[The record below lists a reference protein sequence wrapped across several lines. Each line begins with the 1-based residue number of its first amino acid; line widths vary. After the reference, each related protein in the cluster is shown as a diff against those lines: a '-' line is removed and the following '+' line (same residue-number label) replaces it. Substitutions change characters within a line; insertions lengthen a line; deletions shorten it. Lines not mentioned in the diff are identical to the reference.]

1 MGDKYILAFD
11 AGTTSTRAI
20 LFDRRGGVVRLAQ
33 EEFAQIF
40 PHSGWV
46 EHDPQVIWDTQLRVA
61 RQVIREAGIATS
73 DIAGIGITDQR
84 ETTVVWEKDG
94 GEPIFNAIVWQ
105 DRRTAPTCDA
115 LREKG
120 LEPYVE
126 EATGLVIDSYFSAT
140 KIGWI
145 LDHVKGARRRA
156 EMGELLFGTIDCW
169 LVWKLT
175 GGRAHVTDM
184 TNASRTL
191 LFNIRTGEW
200 DEKLLEAFQI
210 PREMLPTVFENAKAY
225 GMTEES
231 LFGTA
236 IPVAASV
243 GDQQAALFGQVCFQ
257 QGMAKCTYG
266 TSASVVM
273 NTGDQIIPPG
283 DGLISTI
290 GIGLEGKIEYAIEGV
305 LFNCGSVVQWLRDE
319 LQVIEKSS
327 DAIATVDDTNGVY
340 FVPAFTGMA
349 VPIWDPY
356 ARGAILGLSRGA
368 TKQHLIRAALES
380 MAYQVHDV
388 IAAMQSRSSIRMSS
402 VKVDGGGCKN
412 DFVMQ
417 FQADLSDLPVL
428 RPVVHE
434 SAARGAAFLAGLAVG
449 FWKDRD
455 ELANSF
461 ELERRFEPHME
472 RDKAD
477 AMYGKWQKA
486 VRRAMEWES
495 PDTE

>member
-1 MGDKYILAFD
+1 MGDRYILAFD

-20 LFDRRGGVVRLAQ
+20 LFDRRGGIVGLAQ

-40 PHSGWV
+40 PRSGWV
-46 EHDPQVIWDTQLRVA
+46 EHDPEVIWDTQLRVA
-61 RQVIREAGIATS
+61 RQVIERAGIVAS

-84 ETTVVWEKDG
+84 ETSVVWERDTGK
-94 GEPIFNAIVWQ
+94 PIFNAIVWQ

-145 LDHVKGARRRA
+145 LDHVEGARRRA
-156 EMGELLFGTIDCW
+156 EKGELLFGTIDSW

-191 LFNIRTGEW
+191 LFNIRSGDW
-200 DEKLLEAFQI
+200 DEKLLDAFRI
-210 PREMLPTVFENAKAY
+210 PRAMLPKVFQNATVY
-225 GMTEES
+225 GSTDEC

-243 GDQQAALFGQVCFQ
+243 GDQQAALFGQVCFK

-273 NTGDQIIPPG
+273 NTGDQIIAPG

-290 GIGLEGKIEYAIEGV
+290 AIGLNGKIEYAIEGV

-319 LQVIEKSS
+319 LQIIEKSS
-327 DAIATVDDTNGVY
+327 DAVATVGDTNGVY

-356 ARGAILGLSRGA
+356 ARGTILGLSRGA
-368 TKQHLIRAALES
+368 TRHHLVRAALES

-402 VKVDGGGCKN
+402 LKVDGGGSKN
-412 DFVMQ
+412 DFVLQ
-417 FQADLSDLPVL
+417 FQADLSNLPVL
-428 RPVVHE
+428 RPVVTE

-449 FWKDRD
+449 VWKDRD

-461 ELERRFEPHME
+461 ELERRFEPEM
-472 RDKAD
+472 DAAKAA
-477 AMYGKWQKA
+477 AMHAKWRKA
-486 VRRAMEWES
+486 VGRAMDWEE
-495 PDTE
+495 PDA